1 MHNTGESFLSKDTP
15 ILSLESHKKKPYSKV
30 VATKKESQ
38 TLIVVDDNDII
49 IQYASRSI
57 CHRGNG
63 LRHRGVAIL
72 LHNSKAEILLQK
84 RRNEL
89 FDNMWDLAGAT
100 HPLHL
105 DHRNET
111 YEESGIRCLKTE
123 WGMTLPLQRVL
134 AFTYFERYNN
144 RCENEYCVL
153 LRGEY
158 DGELNPNPLHIYE
171 FRWVTGKQLVNE
183 LDREPKGF
191 TPWLRKSVEG
201 LNGSLF

>member
-1 MHNTGESFLSKDTP
+1 M
-15 ILSLESHKKKPYSKV
+15 SLESHKKKPYPKV
-30 VATKKESQ
+30 VSTGKESQ
-38 TLIVVDDNDII
+38 PLIVVDDNDII

-57 CHRGNG
+57 FHRGDD

-84 RRNEL
+84 KRSEL

-100 HPLHL
+100 HPLHF
-105 DHRNET
+105 DDRNET
-111 YEESGIRCLKTE
+111 YEESGIRCLESE
-123 WGMTLPLQRVL
+123 WTMTLPLQRVL
-134 AFTYFERYNN
+134 AFTYFERHNN

-153 LRGEY
+153 LRGKY
-158 DGELNPNPLHIYE
+158 DGKLNPNPRHIYE
-171 FRWVTGKQLVNE
+171 FRWVTWNQLVNE